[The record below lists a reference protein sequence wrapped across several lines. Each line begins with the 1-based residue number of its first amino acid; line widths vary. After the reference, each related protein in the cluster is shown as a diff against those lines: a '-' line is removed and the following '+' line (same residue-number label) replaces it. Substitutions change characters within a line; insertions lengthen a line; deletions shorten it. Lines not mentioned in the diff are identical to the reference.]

1 MAIVLI
7 STKKKQN
14 RWVRTITFLLALVL
28 FSVPLILLNPFWAP
42 DPEIPQVTKPEI
54 RIDTAMINSKKVK
67 QLETFTL
74 LQRDFTYTALNANGK
89 QVSGH
94 VSAVSEQEA
103 QLALEERG
111 LRVILIKH
119 LVVGRQEP
127 FVPYQRSE

>member
-42 DPEIPQVTKPEI
+42 DLEVPQVIKPEI
-54 RIDTAMINSKKVK
+54 KVDTAMIDSAKVK
-67 QLETFTL
+67 QLETFTP
-74 LQRDFTYTALNANGK
+74 LQRDFTYAATDASGK

-94 VSAVSEQEA
+94 ISAASQEEA
-103 QLALEERG
+103 RLVLLERG
-111 LRVILIKH
+111 LRVVFMKD

-127 FVPYQRSE
+127 FIPY